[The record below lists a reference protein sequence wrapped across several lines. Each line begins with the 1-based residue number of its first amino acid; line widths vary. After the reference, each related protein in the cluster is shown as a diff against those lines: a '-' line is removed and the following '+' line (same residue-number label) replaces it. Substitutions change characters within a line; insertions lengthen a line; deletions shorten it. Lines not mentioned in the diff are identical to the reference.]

1 MAFTGLDVFDRAVHR
16 ANEWLKDLHLTL
28 GWDDR
33 HDVYGALVSVLR
45 ALRDRLPHAEAVQLG
60 AQLPMILAG
69 AYYAGWRLS
78 TTPLPLRDR
87 ASFLERV
94 AEELDPRIPDADP
107 ETTTRAVFDV
117 LARRVSAGELED
129 VVSALPNGIR
139 ELWAVPLAAAEA
151 GPAEGEPEAS
161 AGARRPGVLTDWNVV
176 VTLRQGAYREG
187 ARMLSE
193 LGQVGRTN
201 YRHVLAVHVEDVRTF
216 LDALLERWERDR
228 ERLEGVLGHVIP
240 VEDVFLFHTVEEFE
254 TRAGR
259 ILVRRAEELAGR
271 SFHVRMHR
279 HGFKGVLS
287 SREEESFLGERVLE
301 ELESRDETATVSF
314 REPDVLVVV
323 ETISTRGGIA
333 ILEREDLDRYP
344 FLGVE

>member
-1 MAFTGLDVFDRAVHR
+1 MAFTGLDIFDRAVHR

-33 HDVYGALVSVLR
+33 HDVYGAFVSVLR
-45 ALRDRLPHAEAVQLG
+45 ALRNRLPHAEAVQLG

-87 ASFLERV
+87 ASFLAQV
-94 AEELDPRIPDADP
+94 AEQIDPRIPDADP

-117 LARRVSAGELED
+117 LAGRVSAGELED
-129 VVSALPNGIR
+129 VVSTLPNGIR

-151 GPAEGEPEAS
+151 GPAEGEPEPP
-161 AGARRPGVLTDWNVV
+161 AGHRRPGVLTDWNVV

-187 ARMLSE
+187 VRMLSE

-201 YRHVLAVHVEDVRTF
+201 YRHVLAVHAENVRTF
-216 LDALLERWERDR
+216 LDALRELWERDR

-240 VEDVFLFHTVEEFE
+240 VEDVFFFHTVEESRRG
-254 TRAGR
+254 RAGSSSGGPR
-259 ILVRRAEELAGR
+259 SWPGARSTSACTGTASRACSPLARRRASWGSGSWTNWRAGTRRRRCR
-271 SFHVRMHR
+271 S
-279 HGFKGVLS
+279 GS
-287 SREEESFLGERVLE
+287 P
-301 ELESRDETATVSF
+301 T
-314 REPDVLVVV
+314 PWWW
-323 ETISTRGGIA
+323 
-333 ILEREDLDRYP
+333 
-344 FLGVE
+344 